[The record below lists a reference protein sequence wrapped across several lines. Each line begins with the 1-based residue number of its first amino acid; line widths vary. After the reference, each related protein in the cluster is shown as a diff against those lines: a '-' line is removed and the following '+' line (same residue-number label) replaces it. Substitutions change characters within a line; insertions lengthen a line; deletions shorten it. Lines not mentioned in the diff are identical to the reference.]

1 MTTAARA
8 AAIPLVVVV
17 LAGCG
22 EKPRAPAPPR
32 PAPPPAEQVPGR
44 VVPPVVPTLSPGQ
57 TLVAAIQRRSEL
69 RAAPGGRVLATIP
82 RRTEFFSPQVLTV
95 LGVKRGWVRVLHP
108 DVPDG
113 RGAWVSL
120 KDVHLRPAG
129 WAIDVDLS
137 QRRGVLSH
145 NGRVFHAFT
154 VGVGAPLHP
163 TPTGRFG
170 VTDRLRST
178 RATSYYG
185 CCVLALTG
193 HQPHVAQEWRGGD
206 RLAIH
211 GTDRPSTIGEA
222 ATLGCLH
229 TDEKT
234 MRLLM
239 SHVPLGTAVT
249 IHA

>member
-1 MTTAARA
+1 MTAAARA
-8 AAIPLVVVV
+8 AAISLVVVA

-22 EKPRAPAPPR
+22 EKERAAAPAR
-32 PAPPPAEQVPGR
+32 PARPPAEQQPGR
-44 VVPPVVPTLSPGQ
+44 VVPPVVPALSPGQ
-57 TLVAAIQRRSEL
+57 TIVASVRRRSEL
-69 RAAPGGRVLATIP
+69 RAAPGGRVIATIP
-82 RRTEFFSPQVLTV
+82 RLTEFASPQVLAV
-95 LGVKRGWVRVLHP
+95 LGVKRGWARVLHP

-120 KDVHLRPAG
+120 KDVRLRPAA

-137 QRRGVLSH
+137 ERRGVLRR
-145 NGRVFHAFT
+145 NGRPFSTFV
-154 VGVGAPLHP
+154 VGVGSPLHP

-170 VTDRLRST
+170 VTDRLQAT
-178 RATSYYG
+178 RETAYYG

-193 HQPHVAQEWRGGD
+193 HQPHIAQQWRGGD

-211 GTDRPSTIGEA
+211 GTDRPSTIGQA

-234 MRLLM
+234 MRMLM
-239 SHVPLGTAVT
+239 ARVPLGTVVT
-249 IHA
+249 IRD

>member
-8 AAIPLVVVV
+8 AALPLVVVV

-22 EKPRAPAPPR
+22 EKTRAPAPPR
-32 PAPPPAEQVPGR
+32 AARPPAEQQPGR

-57 TLVAAIQRRSEL
+57 TLVAAVQHRSRL
-69 RAAPGGRVLATIP
+69 RAAPGGRVIATIP
-82 RRTEFFSPQVLTV
+82 KLTEFASPQVLAV
-95 LGVKRGWVRVLHP
+95 LAVRRGWVRVLHP

-120 KDVHLRPAG
+120 KNVHLRPAA

-137 QRRGVLSH
+137 QRRAVLRR
-145 NGRVFHAFT
+145 NGRTFHVFT
-154 VGVGAPLHP
+154 VGIGSPLHP

-178 RATSYYG
+178 RETAYYG

-193 HQPHVAQEWRGGD
+193 HQPHIAQQWKGGD

-234 MRLLM
+234 MRMLM
-239 SHVPLGTAVT
+239 ARVPLGTTVT

>member
-1 MTTAARA
+1 MTKAARA
-8 AAIPLVVVV
+8 AALPLVVVV

-22 EKPRAPAPPR
+22 EKKHAPAPPR
-32 PAPPPAEQVPGR
+32 PVRPPAQQQPGR

-57 TLVAAIQRRSEL
+57 TLVAAVQRRSKL
-69 RAAPGGRVLATIP
+69 RAAPGGHVIATIP
-82 RRTEFFSPQVLTV
+82 KQTEFASPQVLAV
-95 LGVKRGWVRVLHP
+95 LAVRRGWARVLHP

-113 RGAWVSL
+113 RGAWVPL
-120 KDVHLRPAG
+120 KNVHLRPAA

-137 QRRGVLSH
+137 ERRAVLLR
-145 NGRVFHAFT
+145 NGRAFHAFT
-154 VGVGAPLHP
+154 VGIGSPLHP

-178 RATSYYG
+178 RETAYYG

-193 HQPHVAQEWRGGD
+193 HQPHIAQQWKGGD

-229 TDEKT
+229 TDERT
-234 MRLLM
+234 MRMLM
-239 SHVPLGTAVT
+239 ARVPLGTTVT